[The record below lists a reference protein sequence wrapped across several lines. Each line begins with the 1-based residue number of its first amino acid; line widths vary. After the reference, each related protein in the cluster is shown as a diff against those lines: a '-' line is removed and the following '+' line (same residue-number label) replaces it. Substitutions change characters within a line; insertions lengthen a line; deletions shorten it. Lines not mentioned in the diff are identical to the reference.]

1 MNIKQMEILADF
13 TKKHRRTLAKI
24 HKIKL
29 ENKVLS
35 SRIKSIIKRNNNDFG
50 IIEGV
55 GFVLLDKQ
63 RYSTKDIQHL
73 LFLSERIGANGN
85 RIQRLRTKL
94 SQMKKEF
101 NTHTT

>member
-1 MNIKQMEILADF
+1 MNIKQMEILADS

-35 SRIKSIIKRNNNDFG
+35 SRRKM
-50 IIEGV
+50 
-55 GFVLLDKQ
+55 LLNSEPNVVN
-63 RYSTKDIQHL
+63 YYICI
-73 LFLSERIGANGN
+73 LSERIGANGN

-94 SQMKKEF
+94 SKMKKEF
-101 NTHTT
+101 NIHTT